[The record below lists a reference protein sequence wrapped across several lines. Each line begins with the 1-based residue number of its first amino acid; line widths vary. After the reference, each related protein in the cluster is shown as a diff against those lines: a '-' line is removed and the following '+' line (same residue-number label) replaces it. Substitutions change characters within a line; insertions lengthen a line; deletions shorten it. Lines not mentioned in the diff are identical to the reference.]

1 MQIRQLQVYCENIQD
16 RLTLRIATPVNEEFR
31 VYFTRRFLRE
41 LWPHLTAMLAGHLAT
56 RPPLEAHSDSETPG
70 AQEQRPSFDEPF
82 REDNP
87 TYPLGTTPLL
97 ASEASLVAAG
107 PGMARLTVSEAR
119 ERSLNINLNADL
131 MQALCAMLRASA
143 EKANWDLILDYAQ
156 PASTSLIGPS
166 GNDKPHLLH

>member
-16 RLTLRIATPVNEEFR
+16 RLILRIATPVDEEFR

-41 LWPHLTAMLAGHLAT
+41 LWPHLRAMLAGHLAT
-56 RPPLEAHSDSETPG
+56 TPPPAAVSETP
-70 AQEQRPSFDEPF
+70 ATQEHGPSFDEPF

-97 ASEASLVAAG
+97 ASEASLVATG

-143 EKANWDLILDYAQ
+143 EKANWDLILDDAQ
-156 PASTSLIGPS
+156 PAPTSLIGPS
-166 GNDKPHLLH
+166 SNDKPHLLH